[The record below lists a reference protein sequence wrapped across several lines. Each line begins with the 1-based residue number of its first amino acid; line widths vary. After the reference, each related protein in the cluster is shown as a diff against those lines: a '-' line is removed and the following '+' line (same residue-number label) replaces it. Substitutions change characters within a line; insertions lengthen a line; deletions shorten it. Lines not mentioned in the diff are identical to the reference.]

1 MEEPVVDVVSENKT
15 APEGVI
21 EKPESTSQTTE
32 PAVEKPPKNK
42 GGRPA
47 GSKDKAPRRK
57 KIVEEPIVKEPPK
70 PETAQPTPKAEP
82 EPKAEPKPEPKPAS
96 PEPESL
102 SPRALIRESARHMLE
117 LKRLNDTARKT
128 HLQSA
133 YTRRLA
139 AF

>member
-1 MEEPVVDVVSENKT
+1 MEEAIVENVGESIPPT
-15 APEGVI
+15 ASTISNNETSI
-21 EKPESTSQTTE
+21 EAASE
-32 PAVEKPPKNK
+32 PAPKK
-42 GGRPA
+42 KAGRPA
-47 GSKDKAPRRK
+47 GAKDKAPRRK